1 VITILDAR
9 YLLSLYNA
17 VLNSRHL
24 NYITGGRAIDE
35 KLAVL
40 APNTVILFLA
50 VKITEIV
57 IYVIL
62 QMTSDKT

>member
-1 VITILDAR
+1 MIMLDAR
-9 YLLSLYNA
+9 YLLSLYDA

-24 NYITGGRAIDE
+24 HYITRGRAIDE

-50 VKITEIV
+50 LKITEIV
-57 IYVIL
+57 IFVIL